1 MDNLYAWQY
10 GRPMAYFRDRMP
22 YARAMLEAEGFSF
35 DRSVAESAIHHHNLN
50 PYLYEILLDVTNV
63 SILFNKIPPKTR
75 LNYLTFA
82 ELVHSICYRLSR
94 FQPLHEPSSLSDLED
109 VYHIGLMMFM
119 ITLFMQFDH
128 SQRVLK
134 CDAVISRLRSI
145 LYRDLAEL
153 DNDLVLW
160 ILFLGGI
167 WITDGPDDSWLHW
180 KIKKMTLSMGIDSW
194 AEIYSVISAF
204 PWIRNLHNTPG
215 IALWESV
222 YESCQFC

>member
-22 YARAMLEAEGFSF
+22 QARAMLEAEGLPF
-35 DRSVAESAIHHHNLN
+35 DRSVAESTIRHQNLN

-63 SILFNKIPPKTR
+63 SMLFNKIPPNTR
-75 LNYLTFA
+75 LNYFTFA

-94 FQPLHEPSSLSDLED
+94 FQPLHQPSSLSDLED
-109 VYHIGLMMFM
+109 VYHIGLTLFM

-128 SQRVLK
+128 HQRLLK
-134 CDAVISRLRSI
+134 CDAVFSRLRRI

-153 DNDLVLW
+153 DDDLVLW
-160 ILFLGGI
+160 ILFMGGI

-180 KIKKMTLSMGIDSW
+180 KIRKTTLSMGIDSW
-194 AEIYSVISAF
+194 TEIYSVICAF
-204 PWIRNLHNTPG
+204 PWIKNLHNEPG

-222 YESCQFC
+222 CESCQVW